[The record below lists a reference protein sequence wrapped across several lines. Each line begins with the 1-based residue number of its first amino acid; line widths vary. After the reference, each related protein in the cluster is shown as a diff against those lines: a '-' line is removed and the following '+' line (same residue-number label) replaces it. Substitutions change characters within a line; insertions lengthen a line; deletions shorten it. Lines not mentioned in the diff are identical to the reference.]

1 MKICWMSSHL
11 IRFANGDIAVVPDKW
26 CDDGMVY
33 WPKYKNTERA
43 KRAAAN
49 TRTMSQTGQNMI
61 LRSSELVLHYL
72 AECQA
77 VDSLLLNLEKIVQH
91 LTLGQDCITLHPH

>member
-1 MKICWMSSHL
+1 MSFHL

-33 WPKYKNTERA
+33 WPKYKNTEHA

-49 TRTMSQTGQNMI
+49 SEDHEPNWPKYDITIIRTCDNYKDACRIMEQYQTGCNTSDLQ
-61 LRSSELVLHYL
+61 SE
-72 AECQA
+72 AEQECGPPDKRQRRP
-77 VDSLLLNLEKIVQH
+77 V
-91 LTLGQDCITLHPH
+91 

>member
-1 MKICWMSSHL
+1 MSFHL
-11 IRFANGDIAVVPDKW
+11 IKFANGDIAVVPENW

-49 TRTMSQTGQNMI
+49 SETPESNLPKYDVMIIRTCDN
-61 LRSSELVLHYL
+61 SSPGKV
-72 AECQA
+72 
-77 VDSLLLNLEKIVQH
+77 
-91 LTLGQDCITLHPH
+91 TLSW

>member
-1 MKICWMSSHL
+1 MSFHL
-11 IRFANGDIAVVPDKW
+11 IKFANGDIAVVPENW

-49 TRTMSQTGQNMI
+49 SETPESNLPKYDVMIIRTCGMPIHKT
-61 LRSSELVLHYL
+61 V
-72 AECQA
+72 
-77 VDSLLLNLEKIVQH
+77 V
-91 LTLGQDCITLHPH
+91 